1 MKVSIGLIVLL
12 ILNIATGAA
21 LIVAA
26 YRLYRRC
33 RFPYLFSYLVFL
45 TAWCV
50 FGILGLLYSVLVPQ
64 VVPPGIYVSITML
77 NYFLIVPILF
87 VMLYFFTEFVVRL
100 MEKSLSHVFKW
111 GFAILFFIF
120 LALLVLRASHILSQP
135 GPHSLL
141 SLYLPIPL
149 LRIIKWI
156 FVYGSLFYLSWNLKY
171 LDSPVKR
178 KYFTGFAI
186 TFAVG
191 FTLSEICMMGL
202 LPVYDVFLDTLI
214 TNVVF
219 YSTPLI
225 VFFILERFLT
235 GYYAS
240 RPLEQPVKTNLESLF
255 EKYGISKREGEIIEL
270 IIKGHSNQEIEDKL
284 YISLETV
291 KKHIYNIYK
300 KTRVKNRL
308 QLNYLIR
315 NYTKQDT

>member
-12 ILNIATGAA
+12 ILNIVAAAA

-45 TAWCV
+45 MAWCV
-50 FGILGLLYSVLVPQ
+50 FGILGLVYSVLVPQ
-64 VVPPGIYVSITML
+64 VVPPGIYGSIIML
-77 NYFLIVPILF
+77 NYFLIIPIVF
-87 VMLYFFTEFVVRL
+87 VMLYFFTDFVVRL
-100 MEKSLSHVFKW
+100 MEKSLSRVFKW
-111 GFAILFFIF
+111 GFAVLFFIF
-120 LALLVLRASHILSQP
+120 LALLVLRVSQILSQP
-135 GPHSLL
+135 GPHSL
-141 SLYLPIPL
+141 SSISPPIPL
-149 LRIIKWI
+149 LQIIKWI
-156 FVYGSLFYLSWNLKY
+156 FVYGSLFYLYRNLKH

-178 KYFTGFAI
+178 KYFTGVAI

-202 LPVYDVFLDTLI
+202 LPVYDLFLDTLI

-219 YSTPLI
+219 YGTPLI
-225 VFFILERFLT
+225 VFFILKGFSNR
-235 GYYAS
+235 YYTS
-240 RPLEQPVKTNLESLF
+240 RPLDQPVKTDFDSFF

-270 IIKGHSNQEIEDKL
+270 IIKGHSNRDIEDKL
-284 YISLETV
+284 FISLETV

-300 KTRVKNRL
+300 KTGVKNRL

-315 NYTKQDT
+315 NYNKQDS

>member
-12 ILNIATGAA
+12 ILNIGTGAA
-21 LIVAA
+21 LVVAA

-33 RFPYLFSYLVFL
+33 RFPYLFSYLVL
-45 TAWCV
+45 VTAWCV
-50 FGILGLLYSVLVPQ
+50 FGILGLVYSVLVPQ
-64 VVPPGIYVSITML
+64 VVPPGIYSSIIML
-77 NYFLIVPILF
+77 NYFLIIPMVF
-87 VMLYFFTEFVVRL
+87 VMLYFFTDFVVRL
-100 MEKSLSHVFKW
+100 MEKSLSRVFKW

-120 LALLVLRASHILSQP
+120 LALLALRVSHILSQP
-135 GPHSLL
+135 GPHSLS
-141 SLYLPIPL
+141 SLYPPIPI

-156 FVYGSLFYLSWNLKY
+156 FVYGSLFYLFLNLKY
-171 LDSPVKR
+171 LESPVKR
-178 KYFTGFAI
+178 KYFSGVAI

-202 LPVYDVFLDTLI
+202 LPVYDLFLDTLI

-219 YSTPLI
+219 YGTPLI
-225 VFFILERFLT
+225 VLFILKRFLT
-235 GYYAS
+235 RYYAS
-240 RPLEQPVKTNLESLF
+240 RPLEQPVKTNLDSFF

-270 IIKGHSNQEIEDKL
+270 IIKGHSNREIEDKL
-284 YISLETV
+284 FISLETV

-315 NYTKQDT
+315 NYIKQDT